1 MTDDCFGEQNTDT
14 NLPFPQTCGPLA
26 INTLAGIPTSYALS
40 QNYPNPFNP
49 TTTINFALPEANN
62 VVLTIYNALGQEVRT
77 LKTDYLNA
85 GNYSVTWD
93 GLDNAGN
100 MITSGIYIYT
110 MTAGDQ
116 HFSKKMLML
125 K

>member
-1 MTDDCFGEQNTDT
+1 MNCFGELNEDPA
-14 NLPFPQTCGPLA
+14 LPFPQSCEPLSIA
-26 INTLAGIPTSYALS
+26 SLPGIPTSYALS

-49 TTTINFALPEANN
+49 TTTINIALPEASN

-77 LKTDYLNA
+77 LKTDYLHA

-93 GLDNAGN
+93 GMDNSGN
-100 MITSGIYIYT
+100 TISSGLYIYT
-110 MTAGDQ
+110 MTAGN
-116 HFSKKMLML
+116 HNFSKKMLML